1 MYTLQTIKKSV
12 MDIIGEDSITPTYWT
27 SSNDIELENYI
38 NDAFEEVCILTRH
51 YKEDLYIPLMANKK
65 HYRISGGKG
74 GQFLFL
80 SSVRVLSN
88 NDNLYMTDPFQL
100 SRQDSR
106 WMTSTGTPRLFYMV
120 GLDCMRIVP
129 YPTTSGDTLECKGVI
144 IPPSYTDDDEQIDI
158 GDAFIGAITSYASYM
173 VFLSLRMFDKAALQL
188 IEFNNVIGLYGVKA
202 DGLMQSAIKLQG
214 LENSNARK

>member
-1 MYTLQTIKKSV
+1 
-12 MDIIGEDSITPTYWT
+12 
-27 SSNDIELENYI
+27 
-38 NDAFEEVCILTRH
+38 
-51 YKEDLYIPLMANKK
+51 MANKK

-129 YPTTSGDTLECKGVI
+129 YPLHLEI
-144 IPPSYTDDDEQIDI
+144 
-158 GDAFIGAITSYASYM
+158 
-173 VFLSLRMFDKAALQL
+173 LL
-188 IEFNNVIGLYGVKA
+188 NVKELY
-202 DGLMQSAIKLQG
+202 LPLT
-214 LENSNARK
+214 RRR